1 MKIQRVDGVRHA
13 EVLRELQRAALPEDK
28 PVPTRSTGWWW
39 LAFDGD
45 TPVAFAGLAPSSQWQ
60 DTGYL
65 CRAGVLESHRGK
77 GLQKRLIQVRAAH
90 ARRLGW
96 QWLVTDTRRNPASA
110 NSLIACGFRM
120 YEPSN
125 PWSFRDAVYW
135 RLRLA

>member
-1 MKIQRVDGVRHA
+1 MRIERVDGGRKA
-13 EVLRELQRAALPEDK
+13 SVLRALQRQALPEDK
-28 PVPTRSTGWWW
+28 PVATHAGWWW
-39 LAFDGD
+39 LAFDGKE
-45 TPVAFAGLAPSSQWQ
+45 PVAFAGLSPSSQWHA
-60 DTGYL
+60 TGYL